1 MAKIK
6 LSLVCR
12 PNERALPI
20 IDRTVDVEGVELD
33 YTDAGTPGS
42 QLLSADVSEM
52 SLVSYLKARE
62 QGANLVMVPVFPTR
76 DFVHARLAT
85 RADSGIKEPK
95 DLTGKRLG
103 FSEDEET
110 WAMWARGILEH
121 DFGAANVR
129 VVHAPAGK
137 SAASMLNEHEADAV
151 PIPYLSGADSGK
163 ITPLFSDVIGEG
175 SRFLKQHGFMPA
187 EHTYVIRGDLYER
200 YPWLAFNF
208 FKAFLEA
215 KDVYKQRLGRSIPS
229 GLIFGP
235 QYLRNTQRVLGED
248 PFPSGL
254 KANRDMLQTLVDY
267 SHEQGLTRSK
277 PNVDELVPANIR
289 DLDPAR

>member
-187 EHTYVIRGDLYER
+187 EHAYVIRGDLYER